1 MVTAL
6 EHIYKNHC
14 ASRCL
19 IEAASMLRRL
29 DAERGELVKRVKK
42 YRAKLEVD
50 GHYAWKSGDAEM
62 VRVELPFDQDE
73 PYDGIDCRNETIKLL
88 ESQIAQ
94 LRAAPQAPTSQEV
107 EQVAVAL
114 EEMAAH
120 SIEILQRER
129 ELCERVA
136 QVLRRLSAPVA
147 SQEVEQAARE
157 LEEEAYVLRFEAT
170 TSFSSEKKSIHCA
183 CESAANKIGVA
194 AEMLRRLDAE
204 RGELLAE
211 CQAVGAHNMEQAITI
226 ANLTAQL
233 RAAPQAD
240 VRSALEPLLTQV
252 EEEENRVWARR
263 HDEPQ
268 DAETLF
274 VKLTWE
280 QVNTIKAA
288 LSTLPTDAAVPEEK
302 P

>member
-1 MVTAL
+1 MSDGLLACPCCGEPDCFTDMAEAVAAWNSRVTPPVGQAADVERLPEWQRDFVRRLQNISDAGLKITQSEARMLLAIMQSALAPTPQAPASQEVEKMVTAL

-19 IEAASMLRRL
+19 IEAA
-29 DAERGELVKRVKK
+29 
-42 YRAKLEVD
+42 
-50 GHYAWKSGDAEM
+50 
-62 VRVELPFDQDE
+62 
-73 PYDGIDCRNETIKLL
+73 T
-88 ESQIAQ
+88 
-94 LRAAPQAPTSQEV
+94 
-107 EQVAVAL
+107 
-114 EEMAAH
+114 
-120 SIEILQRER
+120 
-129 ELCERVA
+129 
-136 QVLRRLSAPVA
+136 
-147 SQEVEQAARE
+147 
-157 LEEEAYVLRFEAT
+157 
-170 TSFSSEKKSIHCA
+170 
-183 CESAANKIGVA
+183 
-194 AEMLRRLDAE
+194 MLRRLDAE

-233 RAAPQAD
+233 RAASQAD

-263 HDEPQ
+263 YDEPQ

-288 LSTLPTDAAVPEEK
+288 LSTLPTAAAVEK
-302 P
+302 KS